1 MKMKKP
7 KIPNKVKQVK
17 LYSKPYITHL
27 NNIILFVLLTLF
39 IEITVIASNFIT
51 RYEHI
56 ETMININLIKTHIR
70 DYDYICTIADCNCL
84 INEDLQS
91 GLVLSDGYLRVSTDY
106 ENYIFRNL
114 KLFKTVNNIYISS
127 DLDILLWSDK
137 LKMFCVIDLNLV
149 AGSYKFL
156 GVAFP
161 LELLIF
167 AYFLVTIVSVE
178 RKSSLKNLSGLE
190 TVLMNKSMISIA
202 ENIHHELNTPLEVL
216 DNKLIKLKD
225 YIRRYSSK
233 TDKDELK
240 SVYDDFKF
248 IENSSEQIYSV
259 LEKMKDFKTL
269 RYSNGNKNLE
279 DIFLG
284 AFKIIEINHSNFEFE
299 LDNELSMYS
308 LKELSNAE
316 FLSIIINHLKNSLEA
331 DSSKILVRLASIR
344 GDIIKLL
351 VIDNGVGIPKEI
363 EKNLFDENFSSKS
376 DETNQYI
383 RGNGMY
389 LNKLMLRDSKGNV
402 RLKETSSKGT
412 IIEIE
417 LRVNDYE
424 KYL

>member
-7 KIPNKVKQVK
+7 KKPNKVKQVK